1 MSNNCSLCNSELT
14 SMDTLLGVNNLSDGG
29 VLCNKCL
36 DKISNI
42 NQELLYNLNMF
53 SIDDINN
60 LLQKGS
66 AEPAQEVLKVEQNLP
81 VLTESETQ
89 NISGEVYK
97 RRKRKIKYELEKLR
111 ANLSVFTKGEI
122 KELPYLISE
131 EEKIIAITDAQFIN
145 TLDAGVLLVTPL
157 RMLSVSKSMFG
168 AAKINEYPNETI
180 RSVSFVEDPRSPIIK
195 LHLDE
200 KVVEFEC
207 YMDKEDAEKFYNKIK
222 TIYNA
227 PPAEPQKQISDVS
240 VKERSSEEVF
250 EQLEKL
256 GKLRENGI
264 LTDAEFAEQK
274 KKLLEQLG

>member
-14 SMDTLLGVNNLSDGG
+14 SMDTLLGVNKLSDGG

-60 LLQKGS
+60 LLQKGNT
-66 AEPAQEVLKVEQNLP
+66 EPAQEVLKVEQNLP
-81 VLTESETQ
+81 VLTVSEPQ

-111 ANLSVFTKGEI
+111 ANLSVFTRGEI

-157 RMLSVSKSMFG
+157 RMLSLSKSMFG

-227 PPAEPQKQISDVS
+227 PPAEPQKQISGVT